1 MSTEKR
7 TVTLRC
13 IPITLV
19 ILTMCLVS
27 SAGCIKVVQNAIGG
41 EMTAGNTSSPAVSY
55 PGLPKS
61 TSDSQPAA
69 APTPEQSTVITEVSP
84 VLTPNPYI
92 IQHGVRINATP
103 QYSFLYRQPEFTKTY
118 TLSGN
123 GNAVGLQV
131 NVVKGPLFIK
141 FTVDPT
147 NDCLQ
152 DPKSCRGTGN
162 VPVNRPW
169 MTITVRN
176 NQTGEIVAEDGYGGE
191 FSSDTGNEQFSNS
204 GDLSTSIN
212 GVQTYTSVSIPTP
225 RYMAIYKEG
234 QFQITVEG
242 SYLDVTISIIT
253 GTAPDTLANPENSA
267 DTSPTPASVQWG

>member
-61 TSDSQPAA
+61 TSDSHPAA

-84 VLTPNPYI
+84 VLTPNPYV

-141 FTVDPT
+141 FTVDPKY
-147 NDCLQ
+147 DCLQ
-152 DPKSCRGTGN
+152 DPKSCRGTVN

-176 NQTGEIVAEDGYGGE
+176 NQTGR
-191 FSSDTGNEQFSNS
+191 S
-204 GDLSTSIN
+204 
-212 GVQTYTSVSIPTP
+212 
-225 RYMAIYKEG
+225 
-234 QFQITVEG
+234 
-242 SYLDVTISIIT
+242 
-253 GTAPDTLANPENSA
+253 
-267 DTSPTPASVQWG
+267 